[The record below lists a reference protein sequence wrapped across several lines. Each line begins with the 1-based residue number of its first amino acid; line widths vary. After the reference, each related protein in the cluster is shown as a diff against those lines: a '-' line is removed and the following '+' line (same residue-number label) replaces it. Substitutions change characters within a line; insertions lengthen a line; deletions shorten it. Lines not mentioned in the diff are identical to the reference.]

1 MKEYKLAIAL
11 GICILI
17 GLLIMSWNIAVGIV
31 SL

>member
-1 MKEYKLAIAL
+1 MREDKWAVAL

-17 GLLIMSWNIAVGIV
+17 GLLIMSWNIATGIV